1 MDGDIT
7 EFMKSYLLYQG
18 GKLKVAE
25 GDDSDDV

>member
-7 EFMKSYLLYQG
+7 EFMKTYLLFEG

-25 GDDSDDV
+25 GEEEDEL

>member
-7 EFMKSYLLYQG
+7 EFMKTYLLYVG

-25 GDDSDDV
+25 GDEEEEI